1 MKIDDQDPVPFLSLK
16 LNRRIWELFQTSTL
30 PLKSDKFSHK
40 KLIYEK
46 DILWGPK
53 YAIEL
58 GPSSQLQ
65 VQS

>member
-16 LNRRIWELFQTSTL
+16 LNRRIWELFQTSML
-30 PLKSDKFSHK
+30 PLKSVNISQKSP
-40 KLIYEK
+40 IK